1 MNTVTESTRDLES
14 EVTVIQLEQDYGSTQ
29 FLKLARLESKLHK
42 TLDASPDLLLLD
54 LSDTEFIGAA
64 FLGVL
69 ICCNNRSK
77 SIGSHFALCTLRE
90 FPTDVVSIT
99 RFGSIWVTFDS
110 RQSALEALALPAMDR
125 PSARRRL
132 NDE

>member
-42 TLDASPDLLLLD
+42 TLDASPNLLLLD
-54 LSDTEFIGAA
+54 LSDTHFIGAA

-69 ICCNNRSK
+69 IRCNNRSK
-77 SIGSHFALCTLRE
+77 SIGSHFALCTLRQ
-90 FPTDVVSIT
+90 FPADVVSIT

-110 RQSALEALALPAMDR
+110 RQSALEALALPAMDS
-125 PSARRRL
+125 PLAGRRL
-132 NDE
+132 NGE